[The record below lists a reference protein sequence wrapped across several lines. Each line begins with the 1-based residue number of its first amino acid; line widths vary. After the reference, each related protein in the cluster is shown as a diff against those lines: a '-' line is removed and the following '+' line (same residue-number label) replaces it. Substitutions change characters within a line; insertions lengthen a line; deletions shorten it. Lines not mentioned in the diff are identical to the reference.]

1 MLKGFIREYL
11 KLQKSHHPTTI
22 TRSRAHLKLFE
33 KINRQDVEELL
44 LAGLFKRLDE
54 LAEVSIVQSD
64 NENY

>member
-11 KLQKSHHPTTI
+11 KLQKSHAPTTI